1 MAQICKLSPSYLTKI
16 FNENF
21 KTTPVQYLIKYRI
34 EMACRLLQRSDM
46 RIEDI
51 ALQTGFGSG
60 NYFSR
65 IFKSVVGV
73 SPKDYRKEQNLELLT
88 AQETQELIVRYE
100 MLK

>member
-1 MAQICKLSPSYLTKI
+1 MRRTCNLSPSYLTKI
-16 FNENF
+16 FKENF

-73 SPKDYRKEQNLELLT
+73 SPKDYRKEQNLEFLT